1 MSAPLFK
8 VVRANGE
15 APFVKDYVWSLPTDN
30 GDGTWTPGAW
40 HTHDGPEVKCGNG
53 LHLTSVPSEW
63 VKRDNGLVCYVADAE
78 EVTGDPLSED
88 KVIARRARLVRL
100 ASVEEMNAANASWD
114 ASRLERRR
122 AEDERERKEREQWAI
137 DSAKAKAEEQG
148 ERLKKAA
155 EIARATAKNEADAGV
170 ESPAL
175 MAFRTLVELGSC
187 DSWADVNSSR
197 RSALSHCAWFLRFNA
212 GDVGTINKDFRGS
225 YWLDAES
232 LYSAA
237 IAAGN
242 TSACVSL
249 EKFLGRKPWWFTGRG
264 KRERLHVGA
273 SLRLNGEWL
282 RVTSFRPEHINAVR
296 TDEGASSGVVKI
308 RREDLAP
315 PKTVAPTA

>member
-1 MSAPLFK
+1 MSAMLFK
-8 VVRANGE
+8 IVRANGE
-15 APFVKDYVWSLPTDN
+15 APFVKGYIWSLPTDN
-30 GDGTWTPGAW
+30 GDGTWTPGTW
-40 HTHDGPEVKCGNG
+40 HAHDGPEVKCGNG
-53 LHLTSVPSEW
+53 LHLTSTPSEW
-63 VKRDNGLVCYVADAE
+63 INRDGGLVCYVAEAE

-88 KVIARRARLVRL
+88 KVIARRARLMRL
-100 ASVEEMNAANASWD
+100 ASAEEMNAANASWD
-114 ASRLERRR
+114 AGRSERYAREEERRHKEHEQR
-122 AEDERERKEREQWAI
+122 AIE
-137 DSAKAKAEEQG
+137 SAKAKAKEQG

-197 RSALSHCAWFLRFNA
+197 RSALSHCVWFLRFNA

-232 LYSAA
+232 LYSTA
-237 IAAGN
+237 ITAGN

-249 EKFLGRKPWWFTGRG
+249 EKFLGRKPWWLTGHG

-282 RVTSFRPEHINAVR
+282 RVTSFRHEYINAVR

-315 PKTVAPTA
+315 PKTAVATA